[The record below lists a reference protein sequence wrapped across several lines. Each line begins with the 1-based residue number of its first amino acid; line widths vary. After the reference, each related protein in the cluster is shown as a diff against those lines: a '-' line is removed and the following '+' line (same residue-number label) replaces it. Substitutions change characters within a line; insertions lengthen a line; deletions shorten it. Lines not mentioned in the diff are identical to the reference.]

1 MYGRFVL
8 TYGTRP
14 DMPETSDATAAYR
27 AQGEKRKQSAMWP
40 KVLRFSLFFNRI
52 SKSSSSLESS
62 EHSVQSLSS
71 LIRFAQPMSVQFS
84 QILDLHVLH
93 S

>member
-40 KVLRFSLFFNRI
+40 KVLRFSLFNRI